1 MANRGEVYFEL
12 KRYPEALADYQKAL
26 ELKPDYKFA
35 LAGLAVTHHA
45 LGNKNEAK
53 RYWQDLLKREP
64 RYSDMDWLQKEL
76 NWADALVAE
85 ARKLVA
91 EKSG

>member
-1 MANRGEVYFEL
+1 M
-12 KRYPEALADYQKAL
+12 
-26 ELKPDYKFA
+26 
-35 LAGLAVTHHA
+35 THYA
-45 LGNKNEAK
+45 LGNKDDAN
-53 RYWQDLLKREP
+53 RYWQDLIKLDP

-91 EKSG
+91 EKPE